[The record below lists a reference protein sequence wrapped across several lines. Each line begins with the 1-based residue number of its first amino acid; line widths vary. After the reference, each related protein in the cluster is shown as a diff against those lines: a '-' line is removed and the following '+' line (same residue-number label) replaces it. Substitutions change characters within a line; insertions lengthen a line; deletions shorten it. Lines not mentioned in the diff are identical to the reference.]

1 MLSQCT
7 NGIKERIRMMAEWF
21 EEGGALIIG
30 YEMYRNLAN
39 HRFVKSKKMKEAITK
54 YLVDPGI
61 FFFVFVLFQPFLLV
75 FFYCG
80 LGNLYI
86 KFAANLNLKKR

>member
-1 MLSQCT
+1 MLSQCN

-30 YEMYRNLAN
+30 YEMYRNLVN

-61 FFFVFVLFQPFLLV
+61 ISFLVLM
-75 FFYCG
+75 
-80 LGNLYI
+80 
-86 KFAANLNLKKR
+86 

>member
-1 MLSQCT
+1 
-7 NGIKERIRMMAEWF
+7 MMAEWF

-39 HRFVKSKKMKEAITK
+39 HRFVRSKKMKEAITK

-61 FFFVFVLFQPFLLV
+61 ISFLS
-75 FFYCG
+75 
-80 LGNLYI
+80 
-86 KFAANLNLKKR
+86 

>member
-61 FFFVFVLFQPFLLV
+61 FFFFLFCFNLFYL
-75 FFYCG
+75 FFFIVVWG
-80 LGNLYI
+80 IYI
-86 KFAANLNLKKR
+86 